1 MPLILLLLSGAES
14 TIIFT
19 LEIQRLKLKGV
30 KVTWSQ
36 SLQVS

>member
-1 MPLILLLLSGAES
+1 MPLILLLLSGAEMM
-14 TIIFT
+14 IIFI

-36 SLQVS
+36 SLHVS